1 MFARATGERLKIWL
15 SYRLIAMRVF
25 FNLVTPFSAGEH
37 PFLIYAL
44 SREGIQGGKATAIV
58 IVRLIT
64 GLSMVAG
71 HLLAVGQDAGWAG
84 RCGDPRIDHRRCGL
98 RHGAQHG
105 RPRLGLD
112 DLRGVHVRE
121 RADSYEEA
129 VIQIAHPR
137 GYPGYLEWYEGNP
150 NVPESAKETM
160 RAGYKR
166 WNQKLV
172 LFWGMLSAA
181 PHPAVFIIAAL
192 ANRIDLI
199 FWILCVPFSFYMI
212 LMIVFQRLSLKAQLQ
227 EVCKTRSQEIADQL
241 GPG

>member
-25 FNLVTPFSAGEH
+25 FNLVTPFSAGGH
-37 PFLIYAL
+37 PFMIYAL

-58 IVRLIT
+58 IVRLISLSLYTNLGALLGFVLILVLRLLPITPNMIT

-71 HLLAVGQDAGWAG
+71 LLSGFYFTRGDYGSLLFAALFLLLANVLDAADGQLA
-84 RCGDPRIDHRRCGL
+84 RL
-98 RHGAQHG
+98 RGTCS
-105 RPRLGLD
+105 RLGKTLD
-112 DLRGVHVRE
+112 GL
-121 RADSYEEA
+121 ADVVTYVSVIGGAAYALANRPGSGLQRLLLSVYIFFYSIEEA

-166 WNQKLV
+166 W
-172 LFWGMLSAA
+172 
-181 PHPAVFIIAAL
+181 
-192 ANRIDLI
+192 
-199 FWILCVPFSFYMI
+199 
-212 LMIVFQRLSLKAQLQ
+212 
-227 EVCKTRSQEIADQL
+227 
-241 GPG
+241 PG